1 MRRGRKPQ
9 LTRLLRL
16 QGTYRQDRHGDR
28 LEPLAPGPLLDP
40 PSYLSEA
47 QAARFRE
54 IIETAPKNLLRRWD
68 APTLAGFVIAE
79 SVVIEANKA
88 RAEGQLLDRTER
100 GALTVAALLK
110 VQRSYLPLMKQ
121 FGELLGFSPVS
132 RSTLKIDD
140 NADGENEDPQEWAKW
155 EWIKI
160 AGQRHP
166 EGSPEKEAQ
175 QQRLDYL
182 HSIMYP
188 KPARTRRK
196 KDKAEAGAELDAIP
210 PATA

>member
-1 MRRGRKPQ
+1 VP
-9 LTRLLRL
+9 TRLLRL
-16 QGTYRQDRHGDR
+16 HGVYRQDRHGDR
-28 LEPLAPGPLLDP
+28 LEPLAPGSLLDP

-54 IIETAPKNLLRRWD
+54 IIETAPQNLLRRWD

-140 NADGENEDPQEWAKW
+140 SADGENEDPQEWAKW

-160 AGQRHP
+160 AAQSHP

-182 HSIMYP
+182 NELMYG
-188 KPARTRRK
+188 KHVRQS
-196 KDKAEAGAELDAIP
+196 
-210 PATA
+210 

>member
-1 MRRGRKPQ
+1 M
-9 LTRLLRL
+9 
-16 QGTYRQDRHGDR
+16 
-28 LEPLAPGPLLDP
+28 
-40 PSYLSEA
+40 
-47 QAARFRE
+47 
-54 IIETAPKNLLRRWD
+54 
-68 APTLAGFVIAE
+68 
-79 SVVIEANKA
+79 
-88 RAEGQLLDRTER
+88 LDRTER

-140 NADGENEDPQEWAKW
+140 SADRENEDPPEWARW
-155 EWIKI
+155 EWLKI
-160 AGQRHP
+160 AAQSHP

-188 KPARTRRK
+188 RLARSRRK
-196 KDKAEAGAELDAIP
+196 RAEAELDAMS
-210 PATA
+210 PARA

>member
-9 LTRLLRL
+9 PTRLLRL
-16 QGTYRQDRHGDR
+16 HGAYRQDRHGDR

-54 IIETAPKNLLRRWD
+54 IIETAPQNLLRRWD
-68 APTLAGFVIAE
+68 APTLAGFVISE

-132 RSTLKIDD
+132 RSTLKI
-140 NADGENEDPQEWAKW
+140 ADSADREDEDPREWARW

-160 AGQRHP
+160 AAQRHP

-175 QQRLDYL
+175 RQRLDYL

-188 KPARTRRK
+188 RPARSRRK
-196 KDKAEAGAELDAIP
+196 KGEAELAEAEP
-210 PATA
+210 TTAQPS

>member
-1 MRRGRKPQ
+1 
-9 LTRLLRL
+9 LLRL
-16 QGTYRQDRHGDR
+16 HGAYRQDRHGDR
-28 LEPLAPGPLLDP
+28 LEPLVPGPLLDP

-47 QAARFRE
+47 QATRFRE
-54 IIETAPKNLLRRWD
+54 IIETAPQNLLRRWD
-68 APTLAGFVIAE
+68 APTLVGFVIAE

-110 VQRSYLPLMKQ
+110 VQSRFLPLMKQ
-121 FGELLGFSPVS
+121 FGELLGFSPVA
-132 RSTLKIDD
+132 RSTLTIEDT
-140 NADGENEDPQEWAKW
+140 ADRENEDPREWARW
-155 EWIKI
+155 EWLKI
-160 AGQRHP
+160 AAQSHP

-188 KPARTRRK
+188 RLARSRRK
-196 KDKAEAGAELDAIP
+196 KDRAEAELDAMS
-210 PATA
+210 PARA